1 MSSHP
6 IRRVS
11 SHYTLF
17 PNCNATPEKESLANA
32 AIRSSLRQRS
42 SEGSVRSAAAN
53 ILPLAPAPLLVVSS
67 KPKAN
72 DSVPTITPTIH
83 KIDRLIPFKLEA
95 SLSEAKFSSSASA
108 EKPRPLTLKR
118 PKTPSPP
125 PLKRV
130 RPGPVT
136 SLIIQPYSQK
146 EWSSV
151 MEEVR
156 LLYSKG
162 QYKHCAMRC
171 KQILS
176 GINDPSKI
184 HPLYSIYISFF
195 AASSLEITATTL
207 HNYSSA
213 KLPLLQESLAFYQ
226 KAEQFVEYATFPT
239 HPDVAFASR
248 QISRCGQASPA
259 SITSSIRSSVSSV
272 FSTSS
277 ASSSYSALATPNSPV
292 FDESIFK
299 RSASP
304 PSSSESESRHSPT
317 RRLQPRKKV
326 SFSLQLP
333 TLSSE
338 TVLATSPRPSITAN
352 ESLLD
357 AFPAPPSAER
367 ESEREPAVSST
378 ARRPSSAL
386 SHHSPNQSVSR
397 YCTQLLALKSQLT
410 YHIST
415 IHTQIGLLAD
425 ARKPRRSNLPN
436 QYSPEE
442 PKGKRAADG
451 PSTEKT
457 ALRERIER
465 LKGQGWN
472 RKRFDGERYRALC
485 ERALCEL
492 NRV

>member
-1 MSSHP
+1 MSAHP
-6 IRRVS
+6 VRRVS

-17 PNCNATPEKESLANA
+17 PNCNSTPEKESLANA
-32 AIRSSLRQRS
+32 AIRSNLRQRC

-53 ILPLAPAPLLVVSS
+53 ILPITPAPLRVVSS

-72 DSVPTITPTIH
+72 DFVPTITPTTQ

-95 SLSEAKFSSSASA
+95 SISEFKFSSSSSS

-125 PLKRV
+125 PHKRV

-136 SLIIQPYSQK
+136 SLIIQPYSQQ

-151 MEEVR
+151 MEEIR

-176 GINDPSKI
+176 GMNDP
-184 HPLYSIYISFF
+184 
-195 AASSLEITATTL
+195 
-207 HNYSSA
+207 
-213 KLPLLQESLAFYQ
+213 ESLDFYQ
-226 KAEQFVEYATFPT
+226 KAEQFVEYATFSTDPNI
-239 HPDVAFASR
+239 AFASR
-248 QISRCGQASPA
+248 QISKCGQASHA
-259 SITSSIRSSVSSV
+259 SLASSIRSSVSSV

-277 ASSSYSALATPNSPV
+277 ASSSHSALATPNSPI

-304 PSSSESESRHSPT
+304 ASSSESESRHSPT

-338 TVLATSPRPSITAN
+338 TVLAPSPRPSIAAN
-352 ESLLD
+352 ESILD
-357 AFPAPPSAER
+357 AFPAPPSVER
-367 ESEREPAVSST
+367 ESEKEPSLSLT

-386 SHHSPNQSVSR
+386 SNPSPNQSISR

-410 YHIST
+410 YHISS

-436 QYSPEE
+436 QYSPEG
-442 PKGKRAADG
+442 PKGELASDE

-457 ALRERIER
+457 ALKERIER

-472 RKRFDGERYRALC
+472 RKRFDGERYQALC

-492 NRV
+492 NRL